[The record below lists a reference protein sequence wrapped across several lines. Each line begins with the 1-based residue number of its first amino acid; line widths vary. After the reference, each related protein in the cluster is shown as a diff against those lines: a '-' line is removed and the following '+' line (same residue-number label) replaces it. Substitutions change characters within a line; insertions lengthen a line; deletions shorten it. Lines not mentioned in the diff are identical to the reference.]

1 MALLRQGF
9 GRVNPIMKNK
19 IKSTQFPNI
28 YRIITENKLIKRA
41 SKIELRLLN
50 QSKHKKVL
58 TYFLSITVI
67 SATILLS
74 VGISVLA
81 ARLYQD
87 ANMYVRITK
96 QRQVMQEK
104 INFWQSFKENYDGY
118 KDAYFQIALLEYQL
132 GNFEKAKEYNK
143 QALLL
148 DPGFDDAKNLGVL
161 LENK

>member
-1 MALLRQGF
+1 
-9 GRVNPIMKNK
+9 MKNK